1 MSATFSFET
10 FSKYF
15 ENCKVFQ
22 VQGSLFPVE
31 EKYLE
36 DAIEETQFYK
46 FPEPRYST
54 KNKRSR
60 EDKFSSEFD
69 GLIAPYARN
78 LRGYSRRTTEA
89 IMNPE
94 SEKINIELIEKLI
107 FHISET
113 KDQGGILVF
122 LPGYGTISDLL
133 QALTKN
139 PRYNSSRFWILP
151 LHSMMQSS
159 EQKRVFDPAPNNVRK
174 VCTDYD
180 IERNCQTLEEQ
191 FTTLSNSRQR
201 RGRAGRVR
209 PGICYHLYTRAREMV
224 LDNFPTPEI
233 QRSRLEG
240 VILNFKVLHLNNV
253 EEIFKEMIDKPN
265 EQTVLNGLTLDH
277 LMVANVVGGGVEE
290 QFTTLSNSRQR
301 RGRAGRVRP
310 GICYHLYTRAR
321 EMVLD
326 KFPTPEIQRSR
337 LEGVIL
343 NFKVLHLNNVEE
355 IFKEMID
362 KPNEQTVLNGLTLL
376 KRIEALDENETL
388 TPLGLHLAHLPV
400 DPQMGKMLLL
410 GALF

>member
-1 MSATFSFET
+1 M
-10 FSKYF
+10 
-15 ENCKVFQ
+15 
-22 VQGSLFPVE
+22 
-31 EKYLE
+31 
-36 DAIEETQFYK
+36 
-46 FPEPRYST
+46 
-54 KNKRSR
+54 
-60 EDKFSSEFD
+60 
-69 GLIAPYARN
+69 
-78 LRGYSRRTTEA
+78 RGYSRRTTEA

-159 EQKRVFDPAPNNVRK
+159 EQKRVFDPAPNNIRK
-174 VCTDYD
+174 VVLATTIAETSITIDDIVYVINSGKIKCTDYD
-180 IERNCQTLEEQ
+180 IERNCQTL
-191 FTTLSNSRQR
+191 
-201 RGRAGRVR
+201 
-209 PGICYHLYTRAREMV
+209 
-224 LDNFPTPEI
+224 
-233 QRSRLEG
+233 
-240 VILNFKVLHLNNV
+240 
-253 EEIFKEMIDKPN
+253 
-265 EQTVLNGLTLDH
+265 
-277 LMVANVVGGGVEE
+277 EE

-410 GALF
+410 GALFQCIDPVSTVASSLSHKEPFYNVFGKEHLVDQAKSSFAGNSKSDHLMVANVVQEYRKAKERGYERDFAYKNFISIPVLKEIERMKVQFLELLQSNKFVDSSNPQDESSNLNSSNEHLIRAIIAAGLYPNVAFLK